1 MVRITRLALAIV
13 SLAATASCSRNPR
26 MAIIYG
32 SSADAG
38 MVTNGTAF
46 DRATID
52 MGECRWI
59 MVPSK
64 TEVEFAEEPGRLTLM
79 MKKEMSIMGHPPK
92 RITIDEVRQKIGCAY
107 RKHDGKILVGK
118 FGEFDS
124 GGEGGEFVSLKVRV
138 PRGTVIERNDDLE
151 LPSCS
156 GARTS
161 PLVLHQEGK
170 DLWCSVEGSSERW
183 TPVIGEPD
191 KEAFAHTEGLHGSPA
206 ADNPGR

>member
-1 MVRITRLALAIV
+1 
-13 SLAATASCSRNPR
+13 

-64 TEVEFAEEPGRLTLM
+64 TEVEFAEEPGRLTVM

-191 KEAFAHTEGLHGSPA
+191 KEAFAHTEGSGSPA
-206 ADNPGR
+206 AGNPGR

>member
-161 PLVLHQEGK
+161 PRSSSRGQGFVVLG
-170 DLWCSVEGSSERW
+170 R
-183 TPVIGEPD
+183 
-191 KEAFAHTEGLHGSPA
+191 GLQRTLDARHRRARQGGIRPHGRLA
-206 ADNPGR
+206 RIACGR